1 MVRRQAAGCVRSR
14 TCLLQLRG
22 YAGKF
27 QFDWDGT
34 IVVDA
39 SSKLTIT
46 PLGLNPNDA
55 SFIRGWQV
63 QTPDGL
69 RYRFDV
75 REATT
80 TRYSSTLDVINDP
93 CRTLLES
100 QQPPQSWYL
109 AEIFSASSD
118 SSITF
123 VYDDYHQ
130 VAERWSSRPRS
141 ITPP

>member
-1 MVRRQAAGCVRSR
+1 MVRRQAPAAATGADVFF
-14 TCLLQLRG
+14 TNWG

-27 QFDWDGT
+27 QFDWEGT

-46 PLGLNPNDA
+46 PLGLNPNDG

-80 TRYSSTLDVINDP
+80 TRYSSTW
-93 CRTLLES
+93 T
-100 QQPPQSWYL
+100 
-109 AEIFSASSD
+109 
-118 SSITF
+118 
-123 VYDDYHQ
+123 
-130 VAERWSSRPRS
+130 
-141 ITPP
+141 